1 MANILKTRK
10 TVKYFVFYNVGTTM
24 LLMVGVNIFYALN
37 SDALSKAVK
46 HNTHQYDAV
55 PPEMFMEKFLMFNI
69 LGGAVMICLVLLFY
83 FLVYGF
89 LLKRLK
95 KNYKE
100 LQKMEM

>member
-1 MANILKTRK
+1 
-10 TVKYFVFYNVGTTM
+10 
-24 LLMVGVNIFYALN
+24 
-37 SDALSKAVK
+37 
-46 HNTHQYDAV
+46 
-55 PPEMFMEKFLMFNI
+55 MEKFLMFNI